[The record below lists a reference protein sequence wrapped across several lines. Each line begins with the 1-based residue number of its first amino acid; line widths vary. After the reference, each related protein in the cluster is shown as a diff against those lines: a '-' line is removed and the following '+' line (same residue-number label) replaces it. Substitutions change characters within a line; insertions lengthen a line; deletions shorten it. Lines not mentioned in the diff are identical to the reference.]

1 MVTNVRRAI
10 MPLLLG
16 LLTPENKGI
25 TTLCTIV
32 DYLQVNLLSFQ
43 DWEVSGKIVL
53 NTKA

>member
-1 MVTNVRRAI
+1 

-25 TTLCTIV
+25 TTLCAVV
-32 DYLQVNLLSFQ
+32 DYLWVNLLPFH
-43 DWEVSGKIVL
+43 DWEVCGKIVL